1 MTMELS
7 AIARIAAALVS
18 ALLIAFITTP
28 VVKSLA
34 QIVGAVDVPKDG
46 RRMHDH
52 PIPRM
57 GGLAIFL
64 GFLLSTLLFVPMSS
78 SLRGML
84 LGGVI
89 IVILGIF
96 DDIYA
101 LPAKPK
107 LVVQIVAAL
116 VAVLHGNV
124 IQVSLSQPS
133 AKLWSKHCARSE
145 RRQSVCL
152 VTKAIWKHFIVR
164 AQKRLRSWPIG
175 PCGRSIK
182 RWALPPADPALT
194 CKRSVR

>member
-78 SLRGML
+78 SLR
-84 LGGVI
+84 
-89 IVILGIF
+89 
-96 DDIYA
+96 D
-101 LPAKPK
+101 
-107 LVVQIVAAL
+107 
-116 VAVLHGNV
+116 
-124 IQVSLSQPS
+124 
-133 AKLWSKHCARSE
+133 HCDPG
-145 RRQSVCL
+145 
-152 VTKAIWKHFIVR
+152 HFR
-164 AQKRLRSWPIG
+164 
-175 PCGRSIK
+175 
-182 RWALPPADPALT
+182 
-194 CKRSVR
+194 

>member
-78 SLRGML
+78 KR
-84 LGGVI
+84 
-89 IVILGIF
+89 
-96 DDIYA
+96 D
-101 LPAKPK
+101 
-107 LVVQIVAAL
+107 AA
-116 VAVLHGNV
+116 G
-124 IQVSLSQPS
+124 
-133 AKLWSKHCARSE
+133 WGDHCDPG
-145 RRQSVCL
+145 
-152 VTKAIWKHFIVR
+152 HFR
-164 AQKRLRSWPIG
+164 
-175 PCGRSIK
+175 
-182 RWALPPADPALT
+182 
-194 CKRSVR
+194 